1 VKYQNLKN
9 NLNRLITPKYTAEF
23 NYSLKSDTGI
33 LLYSTESVTWPTSDG
48 YNIDFDTTA
57 YTDYAIKLVEI
68 STNNDLYTSD
78 LMNRF

>member
-1 VKYQNLKN
+1 
-9 NLNRLITPKYTAEF
+9 
-23 NYSLKSDTGI
+23 

-68 STNNDLYTSD
+68 STNNDLYA
-78 LMNRF
+78 

>member
-1 VKYQNLKN
+1 
-9 NLNRLITPKYTAEF
+9 
-23 NYSLKSDTGI
+23 

-78 LMNRF
+78 LMNRFLVSESISSLIQHPLI

>member
-1 VKYQNLKN
+1 VKYQNLKI
-9 NLNRLITPKYTAEF
+9 LIKSITPKYTAEF